1 MLLRAHSTLTDGEVS
16 VPPGRLSV
24 LVIEDDAIVG
34 FDLVEAL
41 SEAGLKAIGPLTSR
55 AAALEW
61 LETNTP
67 EAAVLDLMLED
78 GSAEGVAQVLKT
90 RGIPFIAFSA
100 GPLEQD
106 LANVL
111 CIEKPVPSPLVVRT
125 LLTFVGSRPSP
136 KSE

>member
-1 MLLRAHSTLTDGEVS
+1 
-16 VPPGRLSV
+16 LSV

-55 AAALEW
+55 AAALDW

-78 GSAEGVAQVLKT
+78 GTAAAVAQLLKT
-90 RGIPFIAFSA
+90 RDVPFIAFSA
-100 GPLEQD
+100 RPLEDD
-106 LANVL
+106 LADVL
-111 CIEKPVPSPLVVRT
+111 CIEKPVPSPLVVQT
-125 LLTFVGSRPSP
+125 LLTFIGRGSPP
-136 KSE
+136 KTE